1 MQNRLKIAMYLRL
14 SKEDDRNTQES
25 NSISCQRLLLKEYI
39 EQNFRGEIL
48 SDEVCQPKA
57 CITGCLD
64 GYTFIVTGFPID
76 VKWDENEFLQK
87 LHMKSCI

>member
-1 MQNRLKIAMYLRL
+1 MQNRMNIAMYLRL

-39 EQNFRGEIL
+39 EQNFRGKIL

-57 CITGCLD
+57 CITGCPEGDTIWILLPATI
-64 GYTFIVTGFPID
+64 GCR
-76 VKWDENEFLQK
+76 
-87 LHMKSCI
+87 LHRICPRGNGMFRS